1 MAIQYS
7 LSYDADGNPSLV
19 KNTVK
24 GSAPVIKTDFNI
36 GAYEPKR
43 TVSTDYTFTSQEE
56 PFNEEVQLKILK
68 TYIDE
73 NDSDPKTFDKDV
85 RDRDRLTSM
94 DKDKISRLTQ
104 FTGKQSALDYE
115 KYVTRSARAGDIK
128 TLSNVIGLA
137 HTNPITTI
145 LSTGA
150 KLVGDYSDREISK
163 LLNNMYASQ
172 EYNDYMKELDKQ
184 YDIYGDYDVYND
196 FRGGLNY
203 RDEKGYLNVTSGTI
217 FDADTD
223 PADEGVQP
231 TPTIDQRFQPSYTIA
246 DVSNEGSQQTTTTQS
261 DRATAGD
268 PADYRGPTPF

>member
-7 LSYDADGNPSLV
+7 LSYDTNGNPSLV

-56 PFNEEVQLKILK
+56 PFSNESQLKILK
-68 TYIDE
+68 TYIAE
-73 NDSDPKTFDKDV
+73 NDSDPTTFAGDV
-85 RDRDRLTSM
+85 RDRDRLTAM

-115 KYVTRSARAGDIK
+115 KYATRGAIAGDIR
-128 TLSNVIGLA
+128 TASNVIGLA
-137 HTNPITTI
+137 STNPLNTV

-150 KLVGDYSDREISK
+150 RLVENYSDRQITK
-163 LLNNMYASQ
+163 LMDNVYASQ
-172 EYNDYMKELDKQ
+172 EYQDYMKDLDKQ
-184 YDIYGDYDVYND
+184 YDMYQDYDVYND
-196 FRGGLNY
+196 FRSGPNY
-203 RDEKGYLNVTSGTI
+203 RDEKGYLDVRSGTV

-231 TPTIDQRFQPSYTIA
+231 TTTSSIMSPPSHI
-246 DVSNEGSQQTTTTQS
+246 GPQS
-261 DRATAGD
+261 DNGSDDSSTGTMDASDFSDDTPG
-268 PADYRGPTPF
+268 TPF

>member
-7 LSYDADGNPSLV
+7 LSYDTNGNPSLV

-56 PFNEEVQLKILK
+56 PFSNESQLKILK
-68 TYIDE
+68 TYIAE
-73 NDSDPKTFDKDV
+73 NDSDPTTFAGDV
-85 RDRDRLTSM
+85 RDRDRLTAM

-115 KYVTRSARAGDIK
+115 KYATRGAIAGDIR
-128 TLSNVIGLA
+128 TASNVIGLA
-137 HTNPITTI
+137 STNPLNTV

-150 KLVGDYSDREISK
+150 RLVENYSDRQITK
-163 LLNNMYASQ
+163 LMDNMYASQ
-172 EYNDYMKELDKQ
+172 EYQDYMKNLDYE
-184 YDIYGDYDVYND
+184 YDAYQDYDVYND
-196 FRGGLNY
+196 FQSGPNY
-203 RDEKGYLNVTSGTI
+203 RDDKGYLDVRSGTV

-231 TPTIDQRFQPSYTIA
+231 APTIDQRFESS
-246 DVSNEGSQQTTTTQS
+246 DSESNNTSTQS
-261 DRATAGD
+261 DRDTAGD
-268 PADYRGPTPF
+268 APGYSGPSPF

>member
-56 PFNEEVQLKILK
+56 PFSNEAQLKILK
-68 TYIDE
+68 TYIAE
-73 NDSDPKTFDKDV
+73 NDSDPNTFAGEV

-94 DKDKISRLTQ
+94 DKDKISRLKR
-104 FTGKQSALDYE
+104 FTGKQSAIDYE
-115 KYVTRSARAGDIK
+115 KYATRSVIAGDIK
-128 TLSNVIGLA
+128 TASNVIGLA
-137 HTNPITTI
+137 NTNPLTTI

-150 KLVGDYSDREISK
+150 KLVENYSDRQITK
-163 LLNNMYASQ
+163 LMDNMYASQ
-172 EYNDYMKELDKQ
+172 EYQDYMKNLDYE
-184 YDIYGDYDVYND
+184 YDAYQDYDVYND
-196 FRGGLNY
+196 FQSGPNY
-203 RDEKGYLNVTSGTI
+203 RDDKGYLDVKPGTV

-223 PADEGVQP
+223 PADEGIQP
-231 TPTIDQRFQPSYTIA
+231 TPPSGGMMSPPSHI
-246 DVSNEGSQQTTTTQS
+246 GPQS
-261 DRATAGD
+261 DNGSDDSSTGTMDASDFSDDTPG
-268 PADYRGPTPF
+268 TPF